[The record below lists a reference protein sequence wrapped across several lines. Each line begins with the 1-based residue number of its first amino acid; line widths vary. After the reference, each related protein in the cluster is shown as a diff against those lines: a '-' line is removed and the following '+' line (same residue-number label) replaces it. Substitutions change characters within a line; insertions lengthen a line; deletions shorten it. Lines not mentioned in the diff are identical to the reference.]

1 MQQAYQALRI
11 VSEAQT
17 IRIVLAAQPD
27 ELILQELCTACASFS
42 TAGSEGIKAVVLDFI
57 GAEGK
62 DERDAISRVPTNLE
76 QAYNAVRAVAQPVLA
91 VARDTLSP
99 AASRLI
105 CAADFTLVAE
115 HALLTIGSED
125 SEDETLHGAQAAPL
139 GYVTWSVPASDINK
153 EMGRILNQLR
163 EKSAMALRLTKASVR
178 LGQAEQLTPL
188 EALQHI
194 NAFYLTE
201 VMRTKDA
208 AEGLRAFLEKRQP
221 VWENR

>member
-1 MQQAYQALRI
+1 M
-11 VSEAQT
+11 
-17 IRIVLAAQPD
+17 
-27 ELILQELCTACASFS
+27 
-42 TAGSEGIKAVVLDFI
+42 
-57 GAEGK
+57 
-62 DERDAISRVPTNLE
+62 
-76 QAYNAVRAVAQPVLA
+76 
-91 VARDTLSP
+91 
-99 AASRLI
+99 
-105 CAADFTLVAE
+105 AE

-125 SEDETLHGAQAAPL
+125 SEDETLHGAQAARL
-139 GYVTWSVPASDINK
+139 GYVTWSVPASGINK

-163 EKSAMALRLTKASVR
+163 EKSAVALRLTKASVR
-178 LGQAEQLTPL
+178 LDQTEQLTPL

>member
-1 MQQAYQALRI
+1 MKTLP
-11 VSEAQT
+11 EPKAQT
-17 IRIVLAAQPD
+17 
-27 ELILQELCTACASFS
+27 
-42 TAGSEGIKAVVLDFI
+42 GH
-57 GAEGK
+57 
-62 DERDAISRVPTNLE
+62 DAF
-76 QAYNAVRAVAQPVLA
+76 
-91 VARDTLSP
+91 
-99 AASRLI
+99 
-105 CAADFTLVAE
+105 ADAN
-115 HALLTIGSED
+115 GN
-125 SEDETLHGAQAAPL
+125 
-139 GYVTWSVPASDINK
+139 INK